1 MLNKQKFT
9 YEIREDSIPISKYL
23 SKLIKDNKIK
33 KSNVISNGDDYQVLF
48 TAKADKAR
56 IIERTAANLGIKIT
70 KIGKI
75 NSAIK
80 NSSIIGQKGKKIVLK
95 DKGYIHKF

>member
-1 MLNKQKFT
+1 MI
-9 YEIREDSIPISKYL
+9 IRFY
-23 SKLIKDNKIK
+23 
-33 KSNVISNGDDYQVLF
+33 F